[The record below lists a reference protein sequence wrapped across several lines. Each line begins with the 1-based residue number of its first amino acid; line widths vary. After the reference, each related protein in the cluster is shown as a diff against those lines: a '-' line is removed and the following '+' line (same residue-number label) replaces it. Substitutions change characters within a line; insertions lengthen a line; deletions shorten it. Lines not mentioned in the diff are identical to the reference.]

1 MDSTSY
7 RNNRSPQRPVNPEP
21 IANAAPVQQ
30 PQHVAA
36 PAATLNAQPVA
47 QPTHSTRKRSHN
59 DKEPKSKRKF
69 GLAAL
74 VIGLILALA
83 SGWYVLSHSGGAA
96 ASIDGSKYQAVFFTN
111 GQVYFGK
118 LSQQGSGYL
127 KLKDVYYLQNKSKD
141 SDDDSSPQSAK
152 KQDAS
157 DVELI
162 KLGNEIHGP
171 EDEMLISKEQVLFF
185 ENLKPAGTV
194 SQTIKNYQ
202 SKSGS

>member
-7 RNNRSPQRPVNPEP
+7 RNNRSPQRPSSPEP
-21 IANAAPVQQ
+21 VASAAPAMQQQ
-30 PQHVAA
+30 PVAT
-36 PAATLNAQPVA
+36 AATLNAQPIS

-59 DKEPKSKRKF
+59 DKEPKPKRKF
-69 GLAAL
+69 FAAGLVVAL
-74 VIGLILALA
+74 VVAAAGA
-83 SGWYVLSHSGGAA
+83 WYVLNYTGGAA
-96 ASIDGSKYQAVFFTN
+96 AAIDGGKYQAVFFTN

-118 LSQQGSGYL
+118 LSQSGAGYL
-127 KLKDVYYLQNKSKD
+127 KLKDVYYLQNKSSD